1 MDNLFRKT
9 IIFIFLTG
17 LSVLI
22 PSCEIFKDPL
32 YIGTWQRTETI
43 DTGDLTFNTTR
54 TLILNQKSY
63 EEVYLI
69 QRSGSDL
76 ISAILGQKGA
86 LSVKGSKMTFKLK
99 ELGTCITDAEDR
111 CTPEVQWF
119 GEGTLYWE
127 DNIQFFRQTI
137 TGEFE
142 AGEEI
147 LILLRD
153 NNGDGDTED
162 TGENLEFTR
171 ME

>member
-1 MDNLFRKT
+1 MANLIRKIT
-9 IIFIFLTG
+9 SLVFLFLLAG
-17 LSVLI
+17 LI
-22 PSCEIFKDPL
+22 PSCEIFRDPL

-43 DTGDLTFNTTR
+43 DTGELVFNTTR
-54 TLILNQKSY
+54 TLTLTQKSY
-63 EEVYLI
+63 EEVYVI
-69 QRSGSDL
+69 QRAGSDA
-76 ISAILGQKGA
+76 ISAILGQKGS

-99 ELGTCITDAEDR
+99 ELGTCITDSDDK

-119 GEGTLYWE
+119 GEGTLYYE

-162 TGENLEFTR
+162 TGESLEFTR
-171 ME
+171 I